1 MDSET
6 REMFGLIISRLD
18 KIDSRFDAMES
29 RQVETFQIVKAIEHA
44 NQVHKAEIDRVK
56 VMTDFH
62 EGTFTQIG
70 NVINSRKAVNQD

>member
-29 RQVETFQIVKAIEHA
+29 RQVETFQIVKAIE
-44 NQVHKAEIDRVK
+44 QK
-56 VMTDFH
+56 T
-62 EGTFTQIG
+62 
-70 NVINSRKAVNQD
+70 VNQD